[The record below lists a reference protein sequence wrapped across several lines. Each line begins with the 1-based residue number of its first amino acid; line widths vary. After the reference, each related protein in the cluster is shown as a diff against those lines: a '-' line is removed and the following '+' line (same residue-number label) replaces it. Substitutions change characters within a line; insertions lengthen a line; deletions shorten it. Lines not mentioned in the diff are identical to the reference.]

1 MLEFCAGEESQ
12 RNRVSFAK
20 EDAAARSGSGS
31 LTVDSSSASG
41 KPMNPCPA
49 LQYTSQD
56 FSKLELSIIDQ
67 MRENVSIASCEA
79 VRNEQMQ
86 AARHST
92 LSSRTLPR
100 RLLVKILCKTSNR
113 SKLQVRWIVA
123 AHSIAPGSNH
133 CRASRPVVF
142 P

>member
-31 LTVDSSSASG
+31 LTGDSSSASG
-41 KPMNPCPA
+41 KPMNPCPT
-49 LQYTSQD
+49 LQNTLLRD
-56 FSKLELSIIDQ
+56 FTKLELSIIDQ
-67 MRENVSIASCEA
+67 QRENVCIASREA

-92 LSSRTLPR
+92 LSSRTFPR
-100 RLLVKILCKTSNR
+100 RLLVKILCKTSIR
-113 SKLQVRWIVA
+113 SKLQVCWMVA
-123 AHSIAPGSNH
+123 AHSVAPGANH
-133 CRASRPVVF
+133 CRASRPD
-142 P
+142 